1 MSAMILTLGRPAES
15 AEVRL
20 GLPASQEEVDRVLSA
35 LDGYA
40 EDSGKPVVVQDVQC
54 EIPGIYQ
61 YICWADIGRQSDL
74 RKLNQL
80 ADRIS
85 GMDSRECALFAGA
98 LDAESIS
105 GLDDVLKLSGHL
117 GDYVLLPNITSDV
130 ELGRFLVDTGYKDFP
145 EAVRPYLDYRAIG
158 AEYYADQGGAY
169 GPGGYV
175 RHKSSVEQITE
186 DRPAQITIHLRIL
199 EAPGTV
205 GKTCRL
211 SLPATDEELDM
222 AKTTL
227 DVGYF
232 TEAAIDR
239 IEFST
244 SYLEEIIPQ
253 DGFCV
258 EDANELALCLREME
272 REDGALMKYCA
283 ALSVERPDSFS
294 EAVNIA
300 MDRDDYERV
309 PDDMDEYGKQVL
321 RRAGA
326 DDEILDTIDG
336 FMDFAGLGEASLVE
350 DGVRRTEFGL
360 VRRVSAPFPAE
371 QETGPQGMGMTM

>member
-1 MSAMILTLGRPAES
+1 MTLLKFKYHGKAI
-15 AEVRL
+15 
-20 GLPASQEEVDRVLSA
+20 GLPFPTTMDEVNRAVSELKT
-35 LDGYA
+35 
-40 EDSGKPVVVQDVQC
+40 EDDPAGRIQITVADSPV
-54 EIPGIYQ
+54 PNLMN
-61 YICWADIGRQSDL
+61 YIKRADPENEGDIQ
-74 RKLNQL
+74 KLNAL
-80 ADRIS
+80 AGRIDR
-85 GMDSRECALFAGA
+85 MDSRQCALFAGA
-98 LDAESIS
+98 LDAESIN

-186 DRPAQITIHLRIL
+186 DRPAQITVHLRTL
-199 EAPGTV
+199 DAPGTA

-239 IEFST
+239 VEFGT
-244 SYLEEIIPQ
+244 PYLEELIPQ

-360 VRRVSAPFPAE
+360 VRRVSAPFPPE
-371 QETGPQGMGMTM
+371 QEVGMQMM